1 MKRSLA
7 IAVLLA
13 GVAVT
18 LRAGGRVSA
27 AQEFP
32 VGAAIPTI
40 DLIDDTGRTRSTA
53 EWRGTPTILA
63 PMYARCPVACPL
75 IGQGLKT
82 GTGES
87 SADPSTYRVVIFSF
101 DARDTPAD
109 LHRFRARHNLPLAWT
124 VVTAKPADT
133 RRLLDAIGYRVG
145 DANGLLAHPNVV
157 VALTPDLK
165 TAKYLAGT
173 TYRGRDIDEAL
184 NIARGGR
191 DWIAQL
197 GGWVLAILLLVCALS
212 AVYLFTLF
220 GIRPTDA
227 ARPAIAAPPP
237 HHSGA

>member
-1 MKRSLA
+1 MRRSLA
-7 IAVLLA
+7 IAVLLT
-13 GVAVT
+13 GVAVA
-18 LRAGGRVSA
+18 LRAGGRVNA

-32 VGAAIPTI
+32 VGATIPTI
-40 DLIDDTGRTRSTA
+40 ELIDDTGRTRSTA

-63 PMYARCPVACPL
+63 PMYARCPIACPL
-75 IGQGLKT
+75 IVQGLKS
-82 GTGES
+82 GTAES

-109 LHRFRARHNLPLAWT
+109 LHRFRVRHNLPLAWT

-173 TYRGRDIDEAL
+173 TYRGGEIDEAL

-191 DWIAQL
+191 DWIAQS
-197 GGWVLAILLLVCALS
+197 GGLVLAILLLVCSLS
-212 AVYLFTLF
+212 AVHLFTLF
-220 GIRPTDA
+220 GTRPSDA
-227 ARPAIAAPPP
+227 TPPSIAAPPQ
-237 HHSGA
+237 HHYNG